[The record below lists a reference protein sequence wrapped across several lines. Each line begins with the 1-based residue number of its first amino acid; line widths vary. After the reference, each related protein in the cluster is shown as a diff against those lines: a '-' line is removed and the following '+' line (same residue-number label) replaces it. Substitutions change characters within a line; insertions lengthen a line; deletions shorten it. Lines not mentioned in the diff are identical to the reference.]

1 MEVIMLPP
9 VEKFLNSLEKDDRA
23 DVGRLLYALS
33 LYGHSL
39 GMPFA
44 KPIGDGLW
52 ELRKTGRP
60 QIRILYG
67 FCKHSAI
74 LLVGVK
80 KQRPSLENRDLTL
93 AQKRFAA
100 YCGI

>member
-1 MEVIMLPP
+1 MLPP
-9 VEKFLNSLEKDDRA
+9 VEKFLGLLQKGDRA
-23 DVGRLLYALS
+23 DVDRLIRALS
-33 LYGHSL
+33 LYGHVL

-44 KPIGDGLW
+44 KPIGNGLW

-80 KQRPSLENRDLTL
+80 KQRSSLSNKDLTL